1 MLIRYTKEYTIKLD
15 DEFLKEMKNNPD
27 KYYYSDINDKDLFE
41 EFLDSIIYDD
51 NTCFCKNII
60 NENDYN
66 ELKEKYNKL

>member
-15 DEFLKEMKNNPD
+15 DNFLKEMKNNSNE
-27 KYYYSDINDKDLFE
+27 YYYSDINDKDLFE

-51 NTCFCKNII
+51 DTCFCKNTI

-66 ELKEKYNKL
+66 KLKEKYNKL